1 VDTVAACCV
10 FCNRSGQ
17 NLGNKI
23 YQVGGNRSLRAD
35 AVSDGLPT
43 SQSAA
48 RSSRTC
54 GEKFV
59 RSDAKE
65 FRSPIRS
72 RSHYGCARCPLLAAL
87 TACIASV
94 RRVQMVD
101 MKIRN

>member
-1 VDTVAACCV
+1 V

-43 SQSAA
+43 SQFVA

-65 FRSPIRS
+65 FRSRIDPQQKSPWLCAMSAAGRPHRLPSLRS
-72 RSHYGCARCPLLAAL
+72 KAA
-87 TACIASV
+87 
-94 RRVQMVD
+94 
-101 MKIRN
+101 NG